1 MAPTFYTDDIVAK
14 VNNGNHLGVVER
26 TYNDITTHEPH
37 PERTQPAPIKRDTDI
52 PYEQW
57 NRFRRDGIPPRGTVF
72 VRWETVNNASL
83 IRESKLQ
90 LLDRSLL
97 IGDIVRRS
105 EQDATSGVVIN
116 TFTKCRLQGV
126 HDVRYRDNHVIKGL
140 VPPGNLEPGFEAA
153 PAPKPPVLVD
163 IPAEELMAASRTADG
178 ASAEEDL
185 VIYKDWIGRVLAV
198 TEKIAL
204 LLSDGC
210 VVEIDDERASQAD
223 GQLDVFEVG
232 DVAMTKKGNLRT
244 GKWIFGQYN
253 ANTPPVGTVVHT
265 RPVLVEV
272 QWLQRRIGAG
282 VSDREPPSTLERDEL
297 ESEAFQVYDR
307 TRRPAAFHADVATS
321 TISNSEI
328 DIQLGSRVRFRDLAG
343 ACVKYDG
350 SPSSQQHQENNKL
363 VRIPRQDT
371 RGYDLNVFDVVRF
384 ETDVMVQWQDLSITR
399 EKSVDLVPDSSIDDE
414 HAAWP
419 GEIAHTLDVGPVEGV
434 ERIEQPGRVGVVQTV
449 DSEER
454 MAKVRWADDAVVQ
467 YTTAEEDGE
476 GAPRTLLTGAVG
488 VARGEEVEVSLY
500 DVEAPG
506 AMNVR
511 RGDIVLIA
519 RKTWTGTESAP
530 ARGGGE
536 WLGEIV
542 DTCLDGTLIVRL
554 GAAETVMDV
563 VVKREDVV
571 VAIRSDGTDDVDGW
585 GGLEEEEDAFGMP
598 ERDAEQLEAL
608 FGDPYGVRNEWD
620 YGMEVGDEVWDG
632 SERDDSDD
640 DDDEDEEERAIYEDE
655 NGQPMD
661 LDEYENEDW
670 ESDDEDDHDETM
682 QDADKHQQTPPTSTS
697 PTPSN
702 PTQQTTD
709 PTSQPTTEDDD
720 EPPPQYLILSGPP
733 PSTHHFAQT
742 PSPSSTNPTHLKRT
756 TKEHTILRKPSVLPN
771 GIYIRTWETRLDL
784 LRVLIL
790 GPTGTPYT
798 HAPIQ
803 IDFHL
808 PPTFPTSPPQAFFHS
823 WPTPSTLH
831 GSGGVGRIN
840 PNLYEDGTICL
851 SLLGTWESGKTER
864 WNPAT
869 STLLQVVVSLLG
881 LVLVREPYF
890 NEAGYEGLQGQEGS
904 RRASGLYSERV
915 FLRTRGF
922 VVGALE
928 RVGKEKKEEVLGA
941 EGSGVEGLE
950 DVVRWVYWDSRGPGL
965 LGEVVGDLEGVLR
978 RSEQRSGEE
987 VGREEEDGLTVVSK
1001 GVCIPLRRALERL
1014 RELM

>member
-14 VNNGNHLGVVER
+14 INNGNQLGVVER
-26 TYNDITTHEPH
+26 TYNDITTHESH
-37 PERTQPAPIKRDTDI
+37 PERTQPAPIKRDPDI
-52 PYEQW
+52 PFEQW
-57 NRFRRDGIPPRGTVF
+57 NQFRKDGIPPRGTVF
-72 VRWETVNNASL
+72 VRWETVQNTSL

-105 EQDATSGVVIN
+105 EQDAASGIIIN

-126 HDVRYRDNHVIKGL
+126 HDVRYRDHHVIKAL
-140 VPPGNLEPGFEAA
+140 VPPGNLEPGFEVP
-153 PAPKPPVLVD
+153 PALKPPVLLD

-204 LLSDGC
+204 LLPDGC

-307 TRRPAAFHADVATS
+307 TRRPAGFHADVTTS

-350 SPSSQQHQENNKL
+350 SPSSQHQGNNKL
-363 VRIPRQDT
+363 SRIPRQDT

-399 EKSVDLVPDSSIDDE
+399 EKSVDLVPDSSIDNE

-419 GEIAHTLDVGPVEGV
+419 GEIAHTLDVRPVEGM

-454 MAKVRWADDAVVQ
+454 MAKVRWAEDAVVQ
-467 YTTAEEDGE
+467 YTTTDEDGE

-488 VARGEEVEVSLY
+488 VARGEEAEVSLY

-506 AMNVR
+506 AINVR

-519 RKTWTGTESAP
+519 RKTWTGTEGAP
-530 ARGGGE
+530 AQQGGE

-585 GGLEEEEDAFGMP
+585 RGLEEEEDDTGDRF
-598 ERDAEQLEAL
+598 EAL
-608 FGDPYGVRNEWD
+608 LGDPYGPRSEWD

-632 SERDDSDD
+632 SEMDESDD
-640 DDDEDEEERAIYEDE
+640 DDDGDDEERAIYEDE
-655 NGQPMD
+655 NGQLMD

-670 ESDDEDDHDETM
+670 ESDDDEDNNDNDETM
-682 QDADKHQQTPPTSTS
+682 QDAEKHQQTPPTSTS

-702 PTQQTTD
+702 PTIPTTD
-709 PTSQPTTEDDD
+709 STSHPSTEDDNQ
-720 EPPPQYLILSGPP
+720 PPPQYLILSGPP

-742 PSPSSTNPTHLKRT
+742 PAPSSTNPTHLKRT
-756 TKEHTILRKPSVLPN
+756 TKEHTILRKPSVLPA

-798 HAPIQ
+798 HCPIQ

-808 PPTFPTSPPQAFFHS
+808 PASFPADPPRAFFHS
-823 WPTPSTLH
+823 WPTPQTLH

-864 WNPAT
+864 WNPAS

-890 NEAGYEGLQGQEGS
+890 NEAGYEGLQGTEGS
-904 RRASGLYSERV
+904 RRASGLYSERG
-915 FLRTRGF
+915 LW
-922 VVGALE
+922 
-928 RVGKEKKEEVLGA
+928 LG
-941 EGSGVEGLE
+941 
-950 DVVRWVYWDSRGPGL
+950 
-965 LGEVVGDLEGVLR
+965 
-978 RSEQRSGEE
+978 
-987 VGREEEDGLTVVSK
+987 
-1001 GVCIPLRRALERL
+1001 RL
-1014 RELM
+1014 RGLGRRGRWEGGVGWRGWRM

>member
-14 VNNGNHLGVVER
+14 INNGHHLGVVER
-26 TYNDITTHEPH
+26 TYNDITTHEPY
-37 PERTQPAPIKRDTDI
+37 PERTQPAPIKRDADI
-52 PYEQW
+52 SFEQW

-72 VRWETVNNASL
+72 VRWESVHNASL

-97 IGDIVRRS
+97 IGDVVRRS

-140 VPPGNLEPGFEAA
+140 VPPGNLEPGFEVA
-153 PAPKPPVLVD
+153 PELKPAFLVD

-232 DVAMTKKGNLRT
+232 DVAMTKKGDLRT

-307 TRRPAAFHADVATS
+307 TRRPAGFSADVATS

-350 SPSSQQHQENNKL
+350 GSSLQRQGNKL
-363 VRIPRQDT
+363 SRIPRQET

-419 GEIAHTLDVGPVEGV
+419 GEIAHTLDFRPVEGM

-449 DSEER
+449 NSEER
-454 MAKVRWADDAVVQ
+454 MAKVRWAENAVVE
-467 YTTAEEDGE
+467 YTTAEGGVDG
-476 GAPRTLLTGAVG
+476 GPRTLLTGVVG
-488 VARGEEVEVSLY
+488 VARGEEAEVSLY
-500 DVEAPG
+500 DLEAPG

-519 RKTWTGTESAP
+519 RKIWTGAEGAP
-530 ARGGGE
+530 APESGE

-585 GGLEEEEDAFGMP
+585 GGLEEEEDES
-598 ERDAEQLEAL
+598 ERLETL
-608 FGDPYGVRNEWD
+608 LDDSYGLRNEWD
-620 YGMEVGDEVWDG
+620 YGMEVGDEVWHG
-632 SERDDSDD
+632 SEMDESDDYDD
-640 DDDEDEEERAIYEDE
+640 DDDEERAIYEDE
-655 NGQPMD
+655 NGQLMD

-670 ESDDEDDHDETM
+670 ESDDDEDDNGNDETM
-682 QDADKHQQTPPTSTS
+682 QDAEQHQQTPPTSTP

-702 PTQQTTD
+702 PTQPTTD
-709 PTSQPTTEDDD
+709 STSPPSTEDDHQ
-720 EPPPQYLILSGPP
+720 PPPQYLILPGPP

-742 PSPSSTNPTHLKRT
+742 PAPSSTNPTHLKRT
-756 TKEHTILRKPSVLPN
+756 TKEHTILRKPSVLPA

-790 GPTGTPYT
+790 GPTGTPYI
-798 HAPIQ
+798 HSPIQ

-808 PPTFPTSPPQAFFHS
+808 GPSFPADPPQAFFHS
-823 WPTPSTLH
+823 WPTPQTLH

-864 WNPAT
+864 WNAAS
-869 STLLQVVVSLLG
+869 STLLQVFVSLLG

-890 NEAGYEGLQGQEGS
+890 NEAGYEGLQGTEGS

-928 RVGKEKKEEVLGA
+928 RVGKGEGEENVGGG
-941 EGSGVEGLE
+941 GSGLEGLE
-950 DVVRWVYWDSRGPGL
+950 DVVRWVYWHPRGPRL
-965 LGEVVGDLEGVLR
+965 LGEVIGDLEGILE
-978 RSEQRSGEE
+978 RSEGRGGEE
-987 VGREEEDGLTVVSK
+987 VGEKEEDGLTVVSK
-1001 GVCIPLRRALERL
+1001 GVCIPLRRAMERL
-1014 RELM
+1014 RELL

>member
-1 MAPTFYTDDIVAK
+1 MNSGVESERAEAKPPSVPLSHAAWPNFLRHLPQSRILLQSYFTSDTQQPLDTLPLATLVASRNQDWVNSFLPGDLPPDIATHWIRKITHLESHSMAPTFYTDDIVAK
-14 VNNGNHLGVVER
+14 INNEHHLGVVER
-26 TYNDITTHEPH
+26 TYNDITTHEPY
-37 PERTQPAPIKRDTDI
+37 PERTQPAPIKRDADI
-52 PYEQW
+52 SFEQW

-72 VRWETVNNASL
+72 VRWETVHNASL

-97 IGDIVRRS
+97 IGDVVRRS

-140 VPPGNLEPGFEAA
+140 VPPGNLEPGFEVA
-153 PAPKPPVLVD
+153 PELKPAFLVD

-178 ASAEEDL
+178 ASGEEDL
-185 VIYKDWIGRVLAV
+185 VLYKDWIGRVLAV

-232 DVAMTKKGNLRT
+232 DVAMTKKGDLRT

-307 TRRPAAFHADVATS
+307 TRRPAGFSADIATS

-350 SPSSQQHQENNKL
+350 GSSLQRQGNKL
-363 VRIPRQDT
+363 SRIPRQET

-419 GEIAHTLDVGPVEGV
+419 GEIAHTLDFRPVEGM
-434 ERIEQPGRVGVVQTV
+434 ERIEQPSQVGVVQTV

-454 MAKVRWADDAVVQ
+454 MAKVRWAENAVVE
-467 YTTAEEDGE
+467 YTTAEGGGDG
-476 GAPRTLLTGAVG
+476 GPRTLLTGVVG

-519 RKTWTGTESAP
+519 RKIWTGAEGAP
-530 ARGGGE
+530 APESRE

-585 GGLEEEEDAFGMP
+585 GED
-598 ERDAEQLEAL
+598 
-608 FGDPYGVRNEWD
+608 Y
-620 YGMEVGDEVWDG
+620 
-632 SERDDSDD
+632 
-640 DDDEDEEERAIYEDE
+640 
-655 NGQPMD
+655 
-661 LDEYENEDW
+661 
-670 ESDDEDDHDETM
+670 
-682 QDADKHQQTPPTSTS
+682 HQ
-697 PTPSN
+697 
-702 PTQQTTD
+702 
-709 PTSQPTTEDDD
+709 
-720 EPPPQYLILSGPP
+720 PPPQYLILSGPP

-742 PSPSSTNPTHLKRT
+742 PAPSSTNPTHLKRT
-756 TKEHTILRKPSVLPN
+756 TKEHTILRKPSVLPA

-798 HAPIQ
+798 HSPIQ

-808 PPTFPTSPPQAFFHS
+808 GPSFPADPPQAFFHS
-823 WPTPSTLH
+823 WPTPQTLH

-864 WNPAT
+864 WNAAS
-869 STLLQVVVSLLG
+869 STLLQVFVSLLG
-881 LVLVREPYF
+881 LVLVPEPYF
-890 NEAGYEGLQGQEGS
+890 NEAGYEGLQGTEGS
-904 RRASGLYSERV
+904 RRASGLYSERG

-928 RVGKEKKEEVLGA
+928 RVGKDEGEEGGGG
-941 EGSGVEGLE
+941 GSGLEGLE
-950 DVVRWVYWDSRGPGL
+950 DVVRWVYWDPRGPRL
-965 LGEVVGDLEGVLR
+965 LGEVIGELEGILE
-978 RSEQRSGEE
+978 RSERRGGEE
-987 VGREEEDGLTVVSK
+987 VGEKEEDGLTVVSK

-1014 RELM
+1014 RELL

>member
-14 VNNGNHLGVVER
+14 INNGNHLGVVER

-37 PERTQPAPIKRDTDI
+37 PERTQPAPIKRDADI
-52 PYEQW
+52 PFEQW

-72 VRWETVNNASL
+72 VRWETVHNASL

-105 EQDATSGVVIN
+105 EQDAASGVVIN

-126 HDVRYRDNHVIKGL
+126 HDVRYRDNHVIKAL
-140 VPPGNLEPGFEAA
+140 VPPGNLEPGFEVP
-153 PAPKPPVLVD
+153 PALKPPVLVD
-163 IPAEELMAASRTADG
+163 VPAEELMAASRTADG

-204 LLSDGC
+204 LLPDGC

-232 DVAMTKKGNLRT
+232 DVAMTKKGDLRT
-244 GKWIFGQYN
+244 GKWIFGRYN
-253 ANTPPVGTVVHT
+253 ANTPPIGTVVHT

-282 VSDREPPSTLERDEL
+282 VSDREPPSALERDEL

-307 TRRPAAFHADVATS
+307 TRKPAGFHADVATS

-350 SPSSQQHQENNKL
+350 SPSSQHQGNNKL
-363 VRIPRQDT
+363 SRIPRQDT

-419 GEIAHTLDVGPVEGV
+419 GEIAHTLDVRPVEGM

-467 YTTAEEDGE
+467 YTTTDDDGE

-488 VARGEEVEVSLY
+488 VARGEEAEVSLY

-519 RKTWTGTESAP
+519 RKTWTGTEGAP
-530 ARGGGE
+530 AREGGE

-585 GGLEEEEDAFGMP
+585 GGLEEEEDGTGDRF
-598 ERDAEQLEAL
+598 EAL
-608 FGDPYGVRNEWD
+608 LGDPYGPHSEWD

-632 SERDDSDD
+632 SEMDESDD
-640 DDDEDEEERAIYEDE
+640 DDDEDDEERAIYEDE
-655 NGQPMD
+655 NGQLMD

-670 ESDDEDDHDETM
+670 ESDDDEDDNGNDETM
-682 QDADKHQQTPPTSTS
+682 QDAEKHQQTPPTSTS

-702 PTQQTTD
+702 PTQPTTD
-709 PTSQPTTEDDD
+709 STSHPLTEDDNQ
-720 EPPPQYLILSGPP
+720 PPPQYLILSGPP

-742 PSPSSTNPTHLKRT
+742 PAPSSTNPTHLKRT
-756 TKEHTILRKPSVLPN
+756 TKEHTILRKPSVLPS

-790 GPTGTPYT
+790 GPTGTPYV
-798 HAPIQ
+798 HCPIQ

-808 PPTFPTSPPQAFFHS
+808 PSTFPSEPPKAFFHS
-823 WPTPSTLH
+823 WPTPPTLH

-864 WNPAT
+864 WNPGS
-869 STLLQVVVSLLG
+869 STLLQVFVSLLG

-890 NEAGYEGLQGQEGS
+890 NEAGYEGLQGTEGS

-928 RVGKEKKEEVLGA
+928 RVGREEMVGG
-941 EGSGVEGLE
+941 GSGVEGLE
-950 DVVRWVYWDSRGPGL
+950 DVVRWVYWDPRGPRL
-965 LGEVVGDLEGVLR
+965 LGEVIGDLEGVLG
-978 RSEQRSGEE
+978 RSEGRRGGEE
-987 VGREEEDGLTVVSK
+987 EEEGPEREEDGLTVVSR

-1014 RELM
+1014 RELV